1 MKEKENKPDLSIQL
15 MDELNLK
22 NPVMTASGTFGY
34 GEEYSDYID
43 LNKIGAVIVKGI
55 SLEPRE
61 GNPPP
66 RIIETPCGM
75 LNSIGLAN
83 VGIDTFIHEKL
94 PFLKKF
100 NTKVI
105 VNIYGERID
114 QFEKL
119 AEMLNSVDGVHGVE
133 LNISCPN
140 VQKGGIAF
148 GADPSLAFDITRAV
162 RKKTHL
168 PLIVK
173 LTPNVTDISEIALA
187 VENAGADAVSL
198 INTLKGMS
206 IDVEKRI
213 PHLKNIIGGLSGP
226 AIRPIAVRMVWEVA
240 KRVSIPIIG
249 IGGIM
254 TSRDALEFLIAGAS
268 AVQIGTAHFVNP
280 RIIEDV
286 LGGIEDYL
294 QRHGFLKVG
303 DLTGS
308 LENRSSGYYC

>member
-1 MKEKENKPDLSIQL
+1 MKERENKPDLSIQL
-15 MDELNLK
+15 MDGLNLK

-83 VGIDTFIHEKL
+83 VGIDAFINEKL

-100 NTKVI
+100 DTKVI

-119 AEMLNSVDGVHGVE
+119 AEILNSVDGVHGVE

-254 TSRDALEFLIAGAS
+254 TARDALEFLIAGAS

-286 LGGIEDYL
+286 LEGIEDYL
-294 QRHGFLKVG
+294 QRHGFPKVG

-308 LENRSSGYYC
+308 LENLSPGYYC